1 MTKYMVSW
9 DDDTVSIE
17 APRSPEIMELVKRVL
32 EVGMNPTKARK
43 AKAKKRVHDNRLHE
57 LIHNVLGSPRW
68 KKAELDSS
76 DEDDI
81 VADFHELYPTVEIND
96 HRLRRIVRKVIKG
109 GGVPRLKT

>member
-1 MTKYMVSW
+1 
-9 DDDTVSIE
+9 
-17 APRSPEIMELVKRVL
+17 MELAKKIFEIVA
-32 EVGMNPTKARK
+32 NPTKPK
-43 AKAKKRVHDNRLHE
+43 KGGAKKRVHDNRLHE